1 MPRLLAT
8 IRVLFGCGAVCAGV
22 ACGTEPPPRPVGPDL
37 VIRGGLVVDGTG
49 SPPRRADVAVAGGR
63 IVAVGEI
70 GETGAERII
79 DATGLMVAPGFVD
92 IHSHADLIVL
102 SDRATQER
110 LLGAKI
116 AQGVTTILVGN
127 CGLGVAPAT
136 PPAATILSGI
146 NGWMTPAGVE
156 SGPLA
161 VGSFLDRIERDG
173 VALNLGTLVPHGP
186 VRISVMG
193 LADGEPSEAQLAAM
207 RREVALGLDQGAYG
221 LSTGL
226 IYPPGMFSDTDELA
240 TLAAEV
246 AARDRLFT
254 SHVRGSSETLLSA
267 TRELVEIARRS
278 GARVHHSHM
287 EAVGETFWPDAAAML
302 EIEDRARNEGL
313 RISHDVFVYTRAAT
327 MMSAIFPPWSLEG
340 GVPSLLGRLRDPD
353 VRKRIEREIETRSPE
368 WPPWEPGGWPHN
380 LVGAVGW
387 NSILVASL
395 GETPALHSDRESGR
409 DGGSPGHDLVG
420 RSLSEIAAD
429 QDRDPFDVVADLM
442 LAQNGAVGQQVAEV
456 SGRDDR
462 DDALISIFAHPAS
475 AVISDAE
482 DYGRGAPHP
491 AHAGAFPRAFR
502 LARDR
507 DLMSVEEAIR
517 KMTSYPAS
525 IVGIDDRGIIREGA
539 FADLVI
545 FDPETLTDRATWN
558 EPRTRAE
565 GMREVLI
572 NGEIVV
578 AGGEYLG
585 GAAGSVLRAGD

>member
-1 MPRLLAT
+1 MSRRLAT
-8 IRVLFGCGAVCAGV
+8 IRVLFGCVVACAVA
-22 ACGTEPPPRPVGPDL
+22 ACGTEPSPPPEGADL

-49 SPPRRADVAVAGGR
+49 SPPRRADVAIAGDR
-63 IVAVGEI
+63 IVAI
-70 GETGAERII
+70 GEFDETGSDRAV
-79 DATGLMVAPGFVD
+79 DATGLIVAPGFVD

-102 SDRATQER
+102 SDRATQEG

-116 AQGVTTILVGN
+116 AQGVTTIVVGN

-136 PPAATILSGI
+136 PPAAEVLSGI

-161 VGSFLDRIERDG
+161 VGGFLDRIERDG
-173 VALNLGTLVPHGP
+173 IALNVGTLVPHGP

-193 LADGEPSEAQLAAM
+193 LASGAPSGAELAAM
-207 RREVALGLDQGAYG
+207 RREVARGLDEGAFG

-226 IYPPGMFSDTDELA
+226 IYPPGIFSDTDELA
-240 TLAAEV
+240 TLAVEV
-246 AARDRLFT
+246 ASRDRLFT
-254 SHVRGSSETLLSA
+254 SHIRGSSETLLPA
-267 TRELVEIARRS
+267 TRELIEIARRS

-287 EAVGETFWPDAAAML
+287 EAVGDAFWPDAAAML
-302 EIEDRARNEGL
+302 EIEDRARDAGL
-313 RISHDVFVYTRAAT
+313 RVTHDVFVYTRAAT

-340 GVPSLLGRLRDPD
+340 GVPSLLGRLRDPE
-353 VRKRIEREIETRSPE
+353 VRAKIAREIETRSPE

-387 NSILVASL
+387 DGILVASL
-395 GETPALHSDRESGR
+395 GETPA
-409 DGGSPGHDLVG
+409 GHDLVG
-420 RSLSEIAAD
+420 RSLAEIAEEAG
-429 QDRDPFDVVADLM
+429 RTPFDVVVDLM
-442 LAQNGAVGQQVAEV
+442 LEQDGRVGQQVAEI
-456 SGRDDR
+456 SGRDNH
-462 DDALISIFAHPAS
+462 DDALISIFAHPAA

-482 DYGRGAPHP
+482 DYGRGSPHP

-507 DLMSVEEAIR
+507 DLISVEDVIR

-545 FDPETLTDRATWN
+545 FDPETLADRATWN
-558 EPRTRAE
+558 EPRTRAD
-565 GMREVLI
+565 GVRGVVI

-585 GAAGSVLRAGD
+585 GAAGNVLRAGD